1 MDFGQLLS
9 GLSQYGS
16 GPQTTMAD
24 FNAPAAAAKAPV
36 SAGFSGL
43 STNQT
48 MAALGGMNFLSNLVG
63 QRNELNSAQSLLN
76 ANAFMTDLGIGRYG
90 WDTAVDTRRQKEGAA
105 WPFQFRANSP
115 EYRQDQLRANLP
127 IAGTSRWGAFMI

>member
-24 FNAPAAAAKAPV
+24 FNAPTSAAAPA

-43 STNQT
+43 STNQL
-48 MAALGGMNFLSNLVG
+48 MGSLGAMNFLSNLVS
-63 QRNELNSAQSLLN
+63 QRNELNSGQSILN
-76 ANAFMTDLGIGRYG
+76 ANAFMTDFGIGRDA
-90 WDTAVDTRRQKEGAA
+90 WATALDTRRQKEGAA
-105 WPFQFRANSP
+105 WPFEFRANSP
-115 EYRQDQLRANLP
+115 KYRQDQLRANLP

>member
-24 FNAPAAAAKAPV
+24 FNAPAAAAPA
-36 SAGFSGL
+36 ATGFSGL
-43 STNQT
+43 STNQL
-48 MAALGGMNFLSNLVG
+48 MGSLGAMNFLSNLVS
-63 QRNELNSAQSLLN
+63 QRNELNSGQSLLN
-76 ANAFMTDLGIGRYG
+76 ANAFMTDFGIGRNA

-105 WPFQFRANSP
+105 WPFGFRVDNP
-115 EYRQDQLRANLP
+115 KYRQDQLRANLP